1 MTSPLIHDHNEELV
15 VESYTQEDDA
25 AFKAYMDLQDE
36 LGEENFIQFDD
47 DITKSLKDINK

>member
-15 VESYTQEDDA
+15 VESYTQEDGA

-47 DITKSLKDINK
+47 DITKSLKNINK